1 MQRCHLYT
9 SYNSLSVDVTKTGAE
24 SLRKINQEGDPM
36 TQTCPKMEIILICF
50 LSGLLLAHGSALNA
64 QEAGRK
70 ITLPAEVRSLSREIF
85 QELIEINT
93 THANGITKASQA
105 MANRLKA
112 AGFPEE
118 DVKVLGPL
126 SHKQNLVARL
136 RGHDLRRPILYIAH
150 LDVVEARME
159 DWSTDPFKFIEKD
172 GFFYGRGTT
181 DVKQEAADLI
191 TNLIRLRK
199 EGFVPDRDIIV
210 ALTDDEEAGAIAN
223 GVEWLIQNQRGLI
236 EPEYC
241 VNTDAGGG
249 TLLKNRHVILEVQ
262 TGEKVYLSFQL
273 EVKNRGGHSSLPVK
287 DNAIYH
293 LAQGLTRLSQF
304 DFPVQLNDT
313 ARVYFDQMSSRET
326 GQVASDMKTVAR
338 KDPDLLAAARLAAAS
353 PYYNALI
360 RTTCVATELSG
371 GHAENAL
378 PQTAR
383 AVVNCRLLP
392 GDAPDDI
399 QKTLI
404 NVLADPVIMVTP
416 LNQAQPTPLS
426 PLKPEVVKVVEE
438 ITRQMWPGVVITPV
452 ISTGAS
458 DGVFLRRAGIPV
470 YGISGMF
477 GDIDDTRAHG
487 RDERMGVQEYY
498 EGVEFMCRLMK
509 RLASTP

>member
-1 MQRCHLYT
+1 
-9 SYNSLSVDVTKTGAE
+9 
-24 SLRKINQEGDPM
+24 M
-36 TQTCPKMEIILICF
+36 TQNPRIMEIILICCVSWLLVGQGST
-50 LSGLLLAHGSALNA
+50 LSAKESGG
-64 QEAGRK
+64 K
-70 ITLPAEVRSLSREIF
+70 IVVPAEIRNLSRDIF

-105 MANRLKA
+105 MANHLKA
-112 AGFPEE
+112 AGYPEE

-126 SHKQNLVARL
+126 PHKQNLVARL
-136 RGHDLRRPILYIAH
+136 RGRGLGRPILFIAH
-150 LDVVEARME
+150 LDVVEARKE
-159 DWSTDPFKFIEKD
+159 DWSADPFRFIEKD

-181 DVKQEAADLI
+181 DVKHEAADLI
-191 TNLIRLRK
+191 TNFIRLRK

-223 GVEWLIQNQRGLI
+223 GVEWLIQNQRSLI

-249 TLLKNRHVILEVQ
+249 TLLKNQHVILEVQ
-262 TGEKVYLSFQL
+262 TGEKVYLSFEL

-304 DFPVQLNDT
+304 EFPVQLNDT
-313 ARVYFDQMSSRET
+313 ARGYFDQMSSRET
-326 GQVASDMKTVAR
+326 GQVARDMKAVAR
-338 KDPDLLAAARLAAAS
+338 KDPDLLAAARLAAVS

-392 GDAPDDI
+392 GDAPEEI

-404 NVLADPVIMVTP
+404 TVLADPVIKVNP
-416 LNQAQPTPLS
+416 LNQAQPSPLS
-426 PLKPEVVKVVEE
+426 PLKPEVVQGVEE
-438 ITRQMWPGVVITPV
+438 ITRQMWPEVVVTPV

-498 EGVEFMCRLMK
+498 EGVEFMYRLMK